1 MSSEE
6 FDGLVSMLLALGIL
20 FGYPIHLIVR
30 IERKRR
36 YFASPKFLSQ
46 KEQVSD
52 VVAEHNQISLYVA
65 ELRNSSTFSVGGS
78 SSGSQAHLTS
88 YDNTSRYNYRRDRNI
103 ANYSSGNVQNGS
115 LQVVRNAHSDPIKYL
130 IKYFV
135 VDVNDEKLAEIEKM
149 GESISRLENAVN
161 NLRLREISI
170 SEKIAPPDFI
180 LKHYLAEFHAQLAL
194 SVPKITIPYPVYV
207 FQYVSAGGN
216 SSQETRIELKTPKID
231 ALIESISEKIRF
243 KKSAAGQRSLMT
255 ARLREHIKKR
265 DNYTCK
271 NCKVSTMDEA
281 NLLLEVDHIMPVSK
295 GGISIDENLQTLC
308 WKCNRSKSN
317 KYDNS

>member
-6 FDGLVSMLLALGIL
+6 IDGLVSMLLALGIL

-36 YFASPKFLSQ
+36 YFASPEFLSQ

-65 ELRNSSTFSVGGS
+65 ELRDSSTFTVGNS
-78 SSGSQAHLTS
+78 LSGSQAKLTS
-88 YDNTSRYNYRRDRNI
+88 YNNTSRYNYRRDRNI
-103 ANYSSGNVQNGS
+103 ANYSSGNVHNGS

-135 VDVNDEKLAEIEKM
+135 VDVNDQKLAEIEKM

-180 LKHYLAEFHAQLAL
+180 LKHYLAEFHAQLSL
-194 SVPKITIPYPVYV
+194 SVPKISIPYPVYV

-231 ALIESISEKIRF
+231 ALIEAISEKIRF

-255 ARLREHIKKR
+255 ARLREYIKKR

-295 GGISIDENLQTLC
+295 GGISIEENLQTLC

-317 KYDNS
+317 KFDNS

>member
-52 VVAEHNQISLYVA
+52 VVAEHNQITLYVA

-103 ANYSSGNVQNGS
+103 ANYSSGNVHNGS

-231 ALIESISEKIRF
+231 ALIEAISEKIRF

-255 ARLREHIKKR
+255 ARLREYIKKR

-295 GGISIDENLQTLC
+295 GGISIEENLQTLC

>member
-52 VVAEHNQISLYVA
+52 VVAEHNQITLYVA

-231 ALIESISEKIRF
+231 ALIEAISEKIRF

-255 ARLREHIKKR
+255 ASLREYIKKR

-295 GGISIDENLQTLC
+295 GGISIEENLQTLC